1 MKSIRLSPLTYD
13 VVAEIGDE
21 FYYEFKEH
29 LIAGFSAE
37 FEIED
42 ESVIQHKNTETVY
55 EHSGENKASDK
66 NQPDMVSTTFS
77 FKAVSKGTSILLIK
91 NLFNFI
97 LESEYRFRIKVK

>member
-1 MKSIRLSPLTYD
+1 MKSIRLSPLTYE

-29 LIAGFSAE
+29 LTAGCSAE

-42 ESVIQHKNTETVY
+42 DSVIQHKNTETVY
-55 EHSGENKASDK
+55 DHVRSEKDSDK
-66 NQPDMVSTTFS
+66 NYSDMVSTTFL

>member
-1 MKSIRLSPLTYD
+1 MKSIKLSPSTYEL
-13 VVAEIGDE
+13 VTESGDE

-29 LIAGFSAE
+29 LTAGYSAE

-55 EHSGENKASDK
+55 GQSESDK
-66 NQPDMVSTTFS
+66 NYPDMVSTTFS